1 MRHLSCWRASS
12 AAARRMR
19 GWTTSRDFKFQ
30 LNSISRGPLTSD
42 ESKLIDELRRTI
54 RDVNNF
60 PKRGIVFK
68 DVTPVLLDA
77 KLFAR
82 TVTRMAEPYRD
93 ARITRVV
100 SIESRGFLF
109 GAPIALELG
118 AGLVPIR
125 KPGKLPSATERV
137 EYALEYGTDA
147 LEMHHDAVQV
157 GDRVLV
163 VDDVLAT
170 GGTANAA
177 AQLVGGTGAAVAGFS
192 FLIELDFLK
201 GRQRL
206 QGRRVEALLHYT

>member
-1 MRHLSCWRASS
+1 M
-12 AAARRMR
+12 
-19 GWTTSRDFKFQ
+19 
-30 LNSISRGPLTSD
+30 TSD